1 MRLVHFLTIL
11 LLSVSILGTFLLYYI
26 HHHHELNVSKN
37 QKQISSLISHQS
49 SGSETE
55 KNLKSRSSK
64 KPTKQKKKIIITTI
78 DNVESIKKNET
89 FLMESNMIYLYYLN
103 QNLKKYSE
111 VKTSPIKEGEFGL
124 FTKRKLK
131 KGDHIIYI
139 TGIVKSFEEID
150 DYNSY
155 NTDSILNQISTLDN
169 RFYIIPRKK
178 DYWSFINHK
187 DERYR
192 NSEFVEL
199 YYEFS
204 KRGHREISNI
214 QAKRGSQVL
223 VVRAIKTI
231 EKGDEIFVDYGE
243 DYDYEDAKFERFS
256 K

>member
-1 MRLVHFLTIL
+1 ML
-11 LLSVSILGTFLLYYI
+11 LIFVSLLGTSLLYYI
-26 HHHHELNVSKN
+26 HHHHGMSHSEN
-37 QKQISSLISHQS
+37 KQLSSLIHKKDLD
-49 SGSETE
+49 

-64 KPTKQKKKIIITTI
+64 KPTKQKRKIIITTI
-78 DNVESIKKNET
+78 DNSEPMNINET
-89 FLMESNMIYLYYLN
+89 LLMNQNMNYLYLLN
-103 QNLKKYSE
+103 QNLKKYAE
-111 VKTSPIKEGEFGL
+111 VKTSPIREGELGL
-124 FTKRKLK
+124 FTKRNLK

-139 TGIVKSFEEID
+139 TGIVKSYEEID
-150 DYNSY
+150 EYNSD
-155 NTDSILNQISTLDN
+155 NVESILNQISTLDN

-199 YYEFS
+199 YYEF
-204 KRGHREISNI
+204 KTRGHREISNI
-214 QAKRGSQVL
+214 RAKRGSQVL

-231 EKGDEIFVDYGE
+231 EKGEEIFVDYGD